1 MSKEKPLESLKR
13 YYSTALKKI
22 TRKSGCLEAK
32 GVTQDFCTALYTQ
45 MNKLRKHVLDPS
57 ILQNVLN
64 RFW

>member
-1 MSKEKPLESLKR
+1 MSKETPLESLKR

-22 TRKSGCLEAK
+22 TSGCLEAK